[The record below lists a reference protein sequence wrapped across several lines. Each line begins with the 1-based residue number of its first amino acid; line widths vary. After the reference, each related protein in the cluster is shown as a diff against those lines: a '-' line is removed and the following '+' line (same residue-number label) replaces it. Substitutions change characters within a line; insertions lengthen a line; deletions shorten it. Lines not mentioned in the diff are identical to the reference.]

1 MRLLEV
7 DEKRIYDSMMKDIE
21 ITILDCWDHK
31 KPDGFDRA

>member
-7 DEKRIYDSMMKDIE
+7 DEKRLYDDLIKDVE

-31 KPDGFDRA
+31 KPDDFDGA

>member
-7 DEKRIYDSMMKDIE
+7 DEKRLYDSMMKGIK

-31 KPDGFDRA
+31 KPDDFDGA